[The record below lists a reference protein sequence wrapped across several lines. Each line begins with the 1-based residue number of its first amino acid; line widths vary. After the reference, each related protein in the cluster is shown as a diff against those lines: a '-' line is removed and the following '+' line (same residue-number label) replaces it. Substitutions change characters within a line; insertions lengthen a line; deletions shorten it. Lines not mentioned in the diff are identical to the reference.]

1 MTDPTRVDNDKTV
14 VRQADKADMTA
25 KHEITAEQL
34 IKDNLGNRFKLYGR
48 IGVGGMGQVFKAKDL
63 ELDRIVA
70 IKAIHPSLIKEKW
83 ISERLRNEAKIVAK
97 LKHSNIVQ
105 IYDFIEIAGHYL
117 MVLEF
122 IEGHDFK
129 VITDQG
135 LLSREQMLE
144 KFIDICD
151 AIQYA
156 HVQGIIHKDL
166 KPHNIMM
173 TSEGQVKIMDFGI
186 SSIIQSSNESEN
198 YSDSSQEGSPM
209 FMAPELFQNINAGI
223 TSDIYALGITLFYTQ
238 TSQSPFSPKSQKDL
252 ISKIVNSGIPAPST
266 RHHRVSKELDA
277 ICLKA
282 CALNPADRYQS
293 ALEMGQDLRRFIH
306 RLPVSTVH
314 YPLLESVVRSISFRP
329 VVSMFSFFG
338 IVLLFIAVYLGSNH
352 VHRIAEKSLLTTLHD
367 KVGNTA
373 YGVSLALNNDD
384 IYRLFESTDINHK
397 LYLAVDRPIATLQR
411 YNKEIR
417 DAYLLQPLNNGK
429 DFKVVFARHGAGSLN
444 FDRITQGHDTWS
456 AHPVVES
463 EHAKSMMRQT
473 LVDKVVIQEELD
485 ADSTHARYW
494 QKRMLGYSPIYG
506 ADGKA
511 FAILVL
517 EIGSGGIAIT
527 FQQIE
532 DAFRFALGFTIF
544 VTLLLLLAVIGT
556 LVLLWKNQ
564 SPPNEKTEISGNRA
578 G

>member
-1 MTDPTRVDNDKTV
+1 MTDPTRIDSDKTV
-14 VRQADKADMTA
+14 VRHPDNTDMTA
-25 KHEITAEQL
+25 NHEVTVEQL
-34 IKDNLGNRFKLYGR
+34 IKDKLGNRFKLHGR
-48 IGVGGMGQVFKAKDL
+48 IGIGGMGQVFKAKDQEL
-63 ELDRIVA
+63 ERIVA
-70 IKAIHPSLIKEKW
+70 IKAIHPNLIKEKW
-83 ISERLRNEAKIVAK
+83 ISERLRNEAKIVAR
-97 LKHSNIVQ
+97 LKHANIVQ
-105 IYDFIEIAGHYL
+105 IYDFIEVSGHYL

-129 VITDQG
+129 MITDEG

-151 AIQYA
+151 TIQYA
-156 HVQGIIHKDL
+156 HVQGIIHRDL
-166 KPHNIMM
+166 KPHNIML
-173 TSEGQVKIMDFGI
+173 TSDGQVKIMDFGI
-186 SSIIQSSNESEN
+186 SSIVQSGNESETQA
-198 YSDSSQEGSPM
+198 DSSQEGSPM
-209 FMAPELFQNINAGI
+209 FMAPELFQNINASI

-238 TSQSPFSPKSQKDL
+238 TSKPPFPLISQQDL
-252 ISKIVNSGIPAPST
+252 ISNIVNTGIPAPST
-266 RHHRVSKELDA
+266 RQDKVSKEVDA

-282 CALNPADRYQS
+282 CALNPAERYQS

-314 YPLLESVVRSISFRP
+314 YPLLESVSRSISFRP
-329 VVSMFSFFG
+329 LVSLFSFFG
-338 IVLLFIAVYLGSNH
+338 IALLFVAVYLGSNH

-373 YGVSLALNNDD
+373 YTVSLTLNNDD
-384 IYRLFESTDINHK
+384 IYRLFESTDLDNK

-417 DAYLLQPLNNGK
+417 DAYLLQPLNQGN
-429 DFKVVFARHGAGSLN
+429 DFKVVFARHGSGSLN
-444 FDRITQGHDTWS
+444 FDRISQGHDTWS
-456 AHPVVES
+456 AHPLVES

-473 LVDKVVIQEELD
+473 LVNKVVIQEELD
-485 ADSTHARYW
+485 ADSKHSRYW

-517 EIGSGGIAIT
+517 EIGSGGIALT

-544 VTLLLLLAVIGT
+544 VTLLLLLAVIGA

-564 SPPNEKTEISGNRA
+564 SPP
-578 G
+578 

>member
-1 MTDPTRVDNDKTV
+1 MTETTGLDSDKTV
-14 VRQADKADMTA
+14 VKQPDSVDLTPN
-25 KHEITAEQL
+25 HEITVEQL
-34 IKDNLGNRFKLYGR
+34 IKEKLGNRFKLFGR
-48 IGVGGMGQVFKAKDL
+48 IGIGGMGQVFKAKDQ

-70 IKAIHPSLIKEKW
+70 IKAIHPNLIKEKW

-105 IYDFIEIAGHYL
+105 IYDFIEISGHYL

-129 VITDQG
+129 MITDQG

-156 HVQGIIHKDL
+156 HVQGIIHRDL
-166 KPHNIMM
+166 KPHNIML
-173 TSEGQVKIMDFGI
+173 TSDGQVKIMDFGI
-186 SSIIQSSNESEN
+186 SSIVESGKESETLT
-198 YSDSSQEGSPM
+198 DSSPEGSPM
-209 FMAPELFQNINAGI
+209 FMAPELFQNFNSSI
-223 TSDIYALGITLFYTQ
+223 TSDIYALGVTLFYTQ
-238 TSQSPFSPKSQKDL
+238 TSRPPFSLISQEDL
-252 ISKIVNSGIPAPST
+252 ISNIVNTGVPAPST
-266 RHHRVSKELDA
+266 LQNQLSKEVDG

-314 YPLLESVVRSISFRP
+314 YPLLESVRRSISFRP
-329 VVSMFSFFG
+329 MVSLFSFFG
-338 IVLLFIAVYLGSNH
+338 IALLFIAVYLGSNH
-352 VHRIAEKSLLTTLHD
+352 VHRIAEKSLLATLHD

-373 YGVSLALNNDD
+373 YSVSLTLNHDN
-384 IYRLFESTDINHK
+384 IFRLIESPDFNRK
-397 LYLAVDRPIATLQR
+397 LYLAVDRPIATLQK
-411 YNKEIR
+411 YNTEIR
-417 DAYLLQPLNNGK
+417 DAYLLQPINQGN
-429 DFKVVFARHGAGSLN
+429 DFKVVYARHGSGNLN
-444 FDRITQGHDTWS
+444 FDKIIKGHDTWS
-456 AHPVVES
+456 ANPVVES

-473 LVDKVVIQEELD
+473 LINKVVIQEELD
-485 ADSTHARYW
+485 ADSTHSRYW
-494 QKRMLGYSPIYG
+494 QKRMLGYSPVYG

-517 EIGSGGIAIT
+517 EIGSGGIALT
-527 FQQIE
+527 FEQIE
-532 DAFRFALGFTIF
+532 DAFRFALGFTVF

-564 SPPNEKTEISGNRA
+564 SPPQ
-578 G
+578 

>member
-1 MTDPTRVDNDKTV
+1 MTDPTRLDSDKTV
-14 VRQADKADMTA
+14 VQQPDNADMKA
-25 KHEITAEQL
+25 NHEITVEQL
-34 IKDNLGNRFKLYGR
+34 IKDKLGNRFKLHAR
-48 IGVGGMGQVFKAKDL
+48 IGIGGMGQVFKAKDQ

-97 LKHSNIVQ
+97 LKHANIVQ
-105 IYDFIEIAGHYL
+105 IYDFIEVSGHYL

-129 VITDQG
+129 MITDQS

-151 AIQYA
+151 AVQYA
-156 HVQGIIHKDL
+156 HVQGIIHRDL
-166 KPHNIMM
+166 KPHNIML
-173 TSEGQVKIMDFGI
+173 TSDGQVKIMDFGI
-186 SSIIQSSNESEN
+186 SSIVQSGNESETHT
-198 YSDSSQEGSPM
+198 DSSPEGSPM

-238 TSQSPFSPKSQKDL
+238 TSKPPFPLISQQDL
-252 ISKIVNSGIPAPST
+252 ISNIVNTGIPAPST
-266 RHHRVSKELDA
+266 RHDKVSKEVDA

-306 RLPVSTVH
+306 RLPVSTLH
-314 YPLLESVVRSISFRP
+314 YPLIESVTRSISFRP
-329 VVSMFSFFG
+329 LVSMFSFFG
-338 IVLLFIAVYLGSNH
+338 IALLFVAVFLGSNH
-352 VHRIAEKSLLTTLHD
+352 VHRIAEKALLTTLHD

-373 YGVSLALNNDD
+373 YSVSLTLNNND
-384 IYRLFESTDINHK
+384 IYRLFESSEINHK
-397 LYLAVDRPIATLQR
+397 LYLAVDRPIASLQK

-417 DAYLLQPLNNGK
+417 DAYLLQPLNQGR
-429 DFKVVFARHGAGSLN
+429 DFKVIFARHGPGSLN

-456 AHPVVES
+456 ADPVVES

-485 ADSTHARYW
+485 ADSTHGQYW
-494 QKRMLGYSPIYG
+494 QKRMLGYSPVYG

-517 EIGSGGIAIT
+517 EIASGGIATT

-564 SPPNEKTEISGNRA
+564 SPPQ
-578 G
+578 